1 MTQYQILEG
10 NILHSDCHDKLS
22 YTLFY
27 PQARLAGSEVSV
39 PSVAGWQRWNC
50 TTFRPWNS
58 RFSNNTRKKTK
69 SANNERE
76 GSDQKPYSQT
86 LTIQEPNVKNFEPAQ
101 RLWRQDRTHQPWRRL
116 PSEIT
121 RNFLAFS
128 QNYLRNIWW
137 ELSLAYEVV
146 NWALLF
152 NYKRCAVIQE

>member
-27 PQARLAGSEVSV
+27 PQARLARSEVSV

-50 TTFRPWNS
+50 TTIRPWNS

-86 LTIQEPNVKNFEPAQ
+86 LTTHKNQ
-101 RLWRQDRTHQPWRRL
+101 MWRTLSLCRRLWRQDRTRQPWRRL
-116 PSEIT
+116 PSEIM

-137 ELSLAYEVV
+137 ELFSYI
-146 NWALLF
+146 WS
-152 NYKRCAVIQE
+152 C